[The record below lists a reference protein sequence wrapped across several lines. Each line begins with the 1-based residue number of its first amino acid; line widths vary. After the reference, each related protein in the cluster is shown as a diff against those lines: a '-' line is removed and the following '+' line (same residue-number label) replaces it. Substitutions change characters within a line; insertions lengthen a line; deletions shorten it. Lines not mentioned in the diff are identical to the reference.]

1 MSKSLAFI
9 TSALLQT
16 LLKQDFQAVSHLRIS
31 QSTIKLFILQSK
43 LRHQIMDQLA
53 QSDRWQQIG
62 SGMSHMIRTQ
72 PRESFIMWLITC
84 IFPCSPLWQL
94 INTSTKAIQGSSRRY
109 LCQEERP
116 WGFWQRHDALYS
128 QNLNICFHFN
138 CKLKHIVE
146 TTEQLH
152 KRQASHTFGPINF
165 HDLSGNARF
174 PKRRAIKIF

>member
-1 MSKSLAFI
+1 MA
-9 TSALLQT
+9 
-16 LLKQDFQAVSHLRIS
+16 
-31 QSTIKLFILQSK
+31 
-43 LRHQIMDQLA
+43 QLA
-53 QSDRWQQIG
+53 QSNRRRQIG

-72 PRESFIMWLITC
+72 PRESFNTWLITC

-94 INTSTKAIQGSSRRY
+94 INTRTRAIQESSRGY

-116 WGFWQRHDALYS
+116 WGFWQGHDALYS

-152 KRQASHTFGPINF
+152 KRQASHTFGPMNF
-165 HDLSGNARF
+165 HDLSGNEWF
-174 PKRRAIKIF
+174 PKRRSIKNILEILHSWGAISRCWVWEHSFIIIIENIHDFFKVLV